1 MEKQCVKCVKYMPY
15 KSQAQRKYMH
25 LKHPEIAKRWDR
37 EFPNQKRLPLH
48 VKHKKKPKIVVNNKM
63 EGFGSADVKTGK
75 IQINVKRHKGDKRQ
89 LADSVKHEIYHLK
102 HPQASEKAT
111 MKNTGKLENMSSAE
125 QNKLIAKLR
134 MKKINYKQGVTKR
147 KLKMKGNTKPGD
159 LISKVNE
166 SPRLLNTNRPFHP
179 KQNLAVHGMV

>member
-1 MEKQCVKCVKYMPY
+1 MPY

-48 VKHKKKPKIVVNNKM
+48 VKHRKTKPKLNIVVDNKIK
-63 EGFGSADVKTGK
+63 EYGIYDEKTGVAK
-75 IQINVKRHKGDKRQ
+75 INVKKHKGDKAQ
-89 LADSVKHEIYHLK
+89 IADTIKHERYHHE

-147 KLKMKGNTKPGD
+147 KLKMKGETKPGD

-166 SPRLLNTNRPFHP
+166 SPRLLNTNSPFHP